1 MKRTLINRS
10 LLLIAALILG
20 NAAVFAQEETP
31 QTTPDANKPVRRVR
45 MLQELGLTRE
55 QIQQIQRINVQRG
68 PLMQSAQTKLRLANR
83 ALDLAIYSET
93 VSEDEIREKMK
104 AVQLAQAEQI
114 KVRTFT
120 EYQIRRVL
128 TPEQLEK
135 FRQLRERMMNRQDS
149 KRDMRTRPAERLRDR
164 NATPEN

>member
-10 LLLIAALILG
+10 LISLAALILG
-20 NAAVFAQEETP
+20 SVSIFAQEETP
-31 QTTPDANKPVRRVR
+31 QTTPGADKPVRQVR
-45 MLQELGLTRE
+45 ILQELGLTRE
-55 QIQQIQRINVQRG
+55 QIQQIRRINVQRR
-68 PLMQSAQTKLRLANR
+68 PLMQESQQNLRLANR

-93 VSEDEIREKMK
+93 ATEDDIREKMK

-149 KRDMRTRPAERLRDR
+149 KTEKQTRPSDRLLDR
-164 NATPEN
+164 PKTPEN